1 MTVLVT
7 RSDGGTDEFAR
18 YGDRY
23 VKLGDG
29 SLEINRVGA
38 QQPTRY
44 PAGDWTTVSGDEKR
58 SHRGLFRR
66 TR

>member
-29 SLEINRVGA
+29 SLQITRVGA
-38 QQPTRY
+38 QQATTY
-44 PAGDWTTVSGDEKR
+44 SAGDWTTVSGDEKPP
-58 SHRGLFRR
+58 HRARFRR